1 MARRKI
7 SLEKRREKILTA
19 AEALVAEKGFSSFT
33 MEDLS
38 RETGLG
44 MRSLYSIFPRKES
57 ILKAVVERKVGE
69 IRKFIMGQIGGEETA
84 SGKVRALIFAIL
96 QMREMNREMLRFYVF
111 ERHLFEWDIQS
122 ELGEEFHS
130 LYRDLLFTL
139 KDLIQDGVRRG
150 EFSPIDPRLG
160 AALIMG
166 SINTLT
172 YLWLYGDEERNLMED
187 GKALWDLFLRLTG
200 GGEEEEK

>member
-1 MARRKI
+1 VRA
-7 SLEKRREKILTA
+7 T
-19 AEALVAEKGFSSFT
+19 
-33 MEDLS
+33 
-38 RETGLG
+38 
-44 MRSLYSIFPRKES
+44 
-57 ILKAVVERKVGE
+57 
-69 IRKFIMGQIGGEETA
+69 RKFILRQIGSEAQATGI
-84 SGKVRALIFAIL
+84 VRAVIFAIL

-139 KDLIQDGVRRG
+139 TDLIEKGVQAG
-150 EFSPIDPRLG
+150 EFSPIDPDLG

-166 SINTLT
+166 TINTLT

-200 GGEEEEK
+200 GGGEEEK